1 MWKLANK
8 HTSKIV
14 TFVLVTGLLIFFAYT
29 ILLWPT
35 LQPGDKG
42 TWSGALGTVGTL
54 IGTIWLATSE
64 SRRRH
69 RDEITRAR
77 LHAASFMLQL
87 AHASGAIGQV
97 ARSLQRDIQIDRG
110 PTPILACLSVMREIE
125 LWAIE
130 DLIPLAPLPNNV
142 AALLAEAADQIKSFT
157 KILDKAGRD
166 ESLSTPEKRKS
177 FAEKA
182 HRLMSGTASLL
193 DVGIQQCDVA
203 RTAIHLSVD

>member
-8 HTSKIV
+8 HASKVV
-14 TFVLVTGLLIFFAYT
+14 TFALIAGLLIFFAYT
-29 ILLWPT
+29 IWIWPT

-87 AHASGAIGQV
+87 AHASGALGQV
-97 ARSLQRDIQIDRG
+97 TRSLQIDTQVDRG
-110 PTPILACLSVMREIE
+110 PGPILACLTNMQGIE
-125 LWAIE
+125 LWTIE
-130 DLIPLAPLPNNV
+130 DLIPLAPLSKNF
-142 AALLAEAADQIKSFT
+142 AALLAESADQIKSFT
-157 KILDKAGRD
+157 KILEMAGRD
-166 ESLSTPEKRKS
+166 ASLSTSEKRKI

-182 HRLMSGTASLL
+182 VHLMSGTASHL
-193 DVGIQQCDVA
+193 DVAIQQCDAA
-203 RTAIHLSVD
+203 RTAIHLSGD